1 MTYIRLPFHLMVG
14 HFQLKLGLQ
23 EGPLEASGPAGLV
36 VERVVVVQLEVV
48 QTDWVVDVTQTPA
61 YLKLFIL
68 LRSKIIKTKID
79 NSYQIKWVTN

>member
-1 MTYIRLPFHLMVG
+1 MVG

-36 VERVVVVQLEVV
+36 VERVVVVQLELV

-61 YLKLFIL
+61 YLK
-68 LRSKIIKTKID
+68 
-79 NSYQIKWVTN
+79 